1 VTRPYSSELK
11 KSVLQKVI
19 IKGRP
24 VSDVSI
30 EYGIGQ
36 STIYRWLKA
45 DSELKKN
52 SKEKFI
58 MNKLEQRLQEVSDE
72 RDILIKAA
80 SIFAKKITY

>member
-1 VTRPYSSELK
+1 MTRPYSSELK
-11 KSVLQKVI
+11 KSVIQKVI

-45 DSELKKN
+45 DSEIKKN

-80 SIFAKKITY
+80 SIFAKKLTN

>member
-1 VTRPYSSELK
+1 MSKPYSSEFK

-19 IKGRP
+19 IKGRR
-24 VSDVSI
+24 VSDVSS

-45 DSELKKN
+45 NSEIKKN

-58 MNKLEQRLQEVSDE
+58 VKKLEQRLQQVSDE

-80 SIFAKKITY
+80 SIFAKKITI

>member
-1 VTRPYSSELK
+1 MTRPYSSEFK
-11 KSVLQKVI
+11 KSVIQKVT

-45 DSELKKN
+45 DNQIKAN
-52 SKEKFI
+52 SKERFI
-58 MNKLEQRLQEVSDE
+58 MKKLEQRLKEVSDE
-72 RDILIKAA
+72 RDTLIKAA
-80 SIFAKKITY
+80 SIFAKKLTI

>member
-1 VTRPYSSELK
+1 MSKPYSSEFK
-11 KSVLQKVI
+11 ESVLQKVT
-19 IKGRP
+19 IKGRRI
-24 VSDVSI
+24 SDVSN
-30 EYGIGQ
+30 ECGIGQ

-45 DSELKKN
+45 DSEIKKS

-80 SIFAKKITY
+80 SIFAKKIN

>member
-1 VTRPYSSELK
+1 MTRPYSSELK